1 MIMTIVKITIVA
13 WVITLVV
20 RFFVSANIS
29 KSDLMHYSIT
39 GKLKTTP
46 GRVIL
51 AFLVVASIGL
61 TVASIIWFLF
71 FSGVI

>member
-1 MIMTIVKITIVA
+1 MTIIKITIVA

-29 KSDLMHYSIT
+29 KSDLMYYSLT
-39 GKLKTTP
+39 GKLRTTP
-46 GRVIL
+46 GLVIL
-51 AFLVVASIGL
+51 GFLVVASIGL
-61 TVASIIWFLF
+61 TFASIIWFLF

>member
-1 MIMTIVKITIVA
+1 MTIVKITIVA

-20 RFFVSANIS
+20 SFFVKAGIS
-29 KSDLMHYSIT
+29 REDLIHAALHS
-39 GKLKTTP
+39 GELKMTFW
-46 GRVIL
+46 RWMFVL
-51 AFLVVASIGL
+51 LFVASIGL

>member
-1 MIMTIVKITIVA
+1 MTIVKITIVS

-29 KSDLMHYSIT
+29 KIDLIHYSLT

-51 AFLVVASIGL
+51 GLLITVSIGL

>member
-1 MIMTIVKITIVA
+1 MTLAKITIVA

-20 RFFVSANIS
+20 RFFASANIS
-29 KSDLMHYSIT
+29 KSDLMHYLLT

-51 AFLVVASIGL
+51 GFLITVSIGL

>member
-1 MIMTIVKITIVA
+1 MTLVKITIIA

-29 KSDLMHYSIT
+29 KSDLMHYSLT

-51 AFLVVASIGL
+51 GLLIAVSIGL

>member
-1 MIMTIVKITIVA
+1 MTLVKITIIA

>member
-1 MIMTIVKITIVA
+1 MTLVKITIIA

-20 RFFVSANIS
+20 RFFVSLNIS
-29 KSDLMHYSIT
+29 KSDLIHYSLT
-39 GKLKTTP
+39 GELKTTP
-46 GRVIL
+46 GRVIFGL
-51 AFLVVASIGL
+51 LVIVSIGL

>member
-1 MIMTIVKITIVA
+1 MTIVKITIVA

-29 KSDLMHYSIT
+29 KSDLMHYSLT

-51 AFLVVASIGL
+51 GFLVVASIGL
-61 TVASIIWFLF
+61 TAASIIWFLF

>member
-1 MIMTIVKITIVA
+1 MTIVKITIVA

-51 AFLVVASIGL
+51 GFLVVASIGL

-71 FSGVI
+71 FSEVI

>member
-1 MIMTIVKITIVA
+1 MTIIKITIVA

-46 GRVIL
+46 GLVIL
-51 AFLVVASIGL
+51 GLLAIVSIGL